1 MKRLLHFL
9 SVSISLLLTGCL
21 TIFVPV
27 GTPTSAPTAPQPAAT
42 APIMPPATAVPLPTQ
57 AQSAPICS
65 VDPLISSCAAPQ
77 VEERSKYC
85 VEKYPYV
92 QFAVEPGVT
101 FESLS
106 PDMKCSDQGI
116 RGGDQ
121 VIACTG
127 QYLIAYD
134 MKVCKAA
141 CSASAL
147 SVDDRCAQGYGFSPE
162 AGCCWPLPTDD
173 AGCVLVKV
181 NIGACR

>member
-1 MKRLLHFL
+1 MKRLPHFL
-9 SVSISLLLTGCL
+9 SVSVSLLLTGCL
-21 TIFVPV
+21 TVFVPV
-27 GTPTSAPTAPQPAAT
+27 ETPTPTPTAQPTAAGAPT
-42 APIMPPATAVPLPTQ
+42 MPPITAAAPPTQ
-57 AQSAPICS
+57 AQSAPVCS
-65 VDPLISSCAAPQ
+65 VDPLVASCAAPQ

-134 MKVCKAA
+134 MKVCSAA

-147 SVDDRCAQGYGFSPE
+147 IVDDRCAQGYGFSAD